1 MKKGWF
7 THTDLTAEQ
16 ATELVAR
23 YTAKHVE
30 TEKSLAPDYKSWI
43 VSARLPESGKP
54 PRPDKTYQWRH
65 WE

>member
-7 THTDLTAEQ
+7 THSDLTAEQ

-30 TEKSLAPDYKSWI
+30 TEKCLAPDYKSWI
-43 VSARLPESGKP
+43 LSARLPEPDKP
-54 PRPDKTYQWRH
+54 PRVDKTHQWRQR
-65 WE
+65 E

>member
-23 YTAKHVE
+23 YAAKHVI
-30 TEKSLAPDYKSWI
+30 TKKSLSSDYKTWI
-43 VSARLPESGKP
+43 VSARLPESEKS

-65 WE
+65 WG